1 MPILNRFNN
10 SNKTLIKDSPP
21 WGRDKIYFQFLS
33 FKRKKLATSFCLK
46 ALKLLLII
54 KSTQPVLDEKPF

>member
-1 MPILNRFNN
+1 M
-10 SNKTLIKDSPP
+10 KDSPP
-21 WGRDKIYFQFLS
+21 WGKDKIYFQFLS

-54 KSTQPVLDEKPF
+54 KSTQPVLDKKPF